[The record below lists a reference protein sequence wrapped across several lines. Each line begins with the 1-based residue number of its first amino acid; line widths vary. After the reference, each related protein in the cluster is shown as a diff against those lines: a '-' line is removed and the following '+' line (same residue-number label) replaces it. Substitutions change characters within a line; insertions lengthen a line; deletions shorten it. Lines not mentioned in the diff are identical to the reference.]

1 MTDATANPQGSESA
15 QPSSDLDN
23 PDNLDFYEPDEEQ
36 ANSEPSKTGTDPNRE
51 TDEASQDDSQESDD
65 EPSEQ
70 EETSDESG
78 ETEEPA
84 EKQGADVSVPDDA
97 MVTLENGEKVRFG
110 DLRKA
115 PMLEKDYRHKTM
127 ELGNQRRELETVS
140 TRITGAIEAFTNF
153 LAQQLPEEPSPA
165 LAIQNP
171 GEYVQKKAVY
181 DASLARIQGL
191 IELGTQTKGADQ
203 ELSDA
208 DLRTR
213 QMEANDRL
221 LAADPTL
228 RDPKKREA
236 FNKKSWEVARFIG
249 FEPDELSRNT
259 DHRLLVLGDLA
270 YDGMKAREAKATLA
284 KKVQNV
290 PPAAPVNRAKQTGNP
305 QFLRNKEGMRK
316 LEKSGSIHDAMS
328 IDFD

>member
-1 MTDATANPQGSESA
+1 MTTDATANPQGSQSA
-15 QPSSDLDN
+15 QPSNDLDN
-23 PDNLDFYEPDEEQ
+23 PDNLDFYEPEDE
-36 ANSEPSKTGTDPNRE
+36 ANNEASASGTDPERE
-51 TDEASQDDSQESDD
+51 TDEASPDDSQESDD

-70 EETSDESG
+70 EDTGVESG
-78 ETEEPA
+78 DTDEPA

-140 TRITGAIEAFTNF
+140 TRISGAIEAFTNF

-203 ELSDA
+203 ELSA
-208 DLRTR
+208 AELRNR
-213 QMEANDRL
+213 QMEANEKL
-221 LAADPTL
+221 LSADPTL

-236 FNKKSWEVARFIG
+236 FNKKSWEVARHLG
-249 FEPDELSRNT
+249 FTPEELGRNA
-259 DHRLLVLGDLA
+259 DHRLLLLGDLA
-270 YDGMKAREAKATLA
+270 YDGMKAREARSKLAT
-284 KKVQNV
+284 KVQNV
-290 PPAAPVNRAKQTGNP
+290 PPATPVNRAKQKGNP
-305 QFLRNKEGMRK
+305 QFLKNKEGMRK